1 MNNDNR
7 NNFGNNNEDR
17 FSTLD
22 IDGINDLYYQDRRS
36 ASPNNNKPNRPHNS
50 TPDLAKIIALLA
62 SIIVLIIIVYTAVV
76 GILSFG
82 DPGSDE
88 TTTTTAV
95 TLPTTASQSTSS
107 TVGIIGTSG
116 TTKASASITVT
127 TKATTVTT
135 NKTSATTEEPIYNPA
150 YKNAVIFIDAGHGGH
165 DVGAIGELD
174 GMKIYEENIN
184 LTISL
189 LVRDELEKRGFTVVM
204 SRETDVFI
212 ELADRPAMAID
223 ADADMFISLHCNSST
238 DSDISGY
245 RMYYTARSGLTYNA
259 KKFAQYFINA
269 FNSVKK
275 IYPNMVSPR
284 YDYTDSS
291 ALGKNK
297 YYAVLCNTNMP
308 SILIEMGFITNESD
322 LRLFLNESWQHDI
335 AYAIADAIEKA
346 YNDGMVTKK

>member
-1 MNNDNR
+1 MNNENR
-7 NNFGNNNEDR
+7 NSFGNNNEDR

-22 IDGINDLYYQDRRS
+22 IDGINDIYYQEVNS
-36 ASPNNNKPNRPHNS
+36 AAPNNNQNNHPQNS
-50 TPDLAKIIALLA
+50 TRDLLKIVLLLL
-62 SIIVLIIIVYTAVV
+62 SIIILIIIIYTAIV
-76 GILSFG
+76 GIL
-82 DPGSDE
+82 GSGNPTSS
-88 TTTTTAV
+88 TTPAGIV
-95 TLPTTASQSTSS
+95 NTLPTTSTNA
-107 TVGIIGTSG
+107 TTTLTIQATTTSKPAL
-116 TTKASASITVT
+116 TTTAKTTSAST
-127 TKATTVTT
+127 TSTTTASV
-135 NKTSATTEEPIYNPA
+135 YNPA
-150 YKNAVIFIDAGHGGH
+150 YENAVIFIDAGHGGK
-165 DVGAIGELD
+165 DVGAVGELD

-238 DSDISGY
+238 DSNISGY

-335 AYAIADAIEKA
+335 ANSIADAIEKA
-346 YNDGMVTKK
+346 YNAGMVTKK

>member
-1 MNNDNR
+1 MNNENR
-7 NNFGNNNEDR
+7 NSFGNNNEDR

-22 IDGINDLYYQDRRS
+22 IDGINDLYYEDVNS
-36 ASPNNNKPNRPHNS
+36 AAPNNNQNNHPQNS
-50 TPDLAKIIALLA
+50 TRDLLKIALLLL
-62 SIIVLIIIVYTAVV
+62 SIILLIIIIYTAIV
-76 GILSFG
+76 GIL
-82 DPGSDE
+82 GSGKQPSS
-88 TTTTTAV
+88 TTSTGIV
-95 TLPTTASQSTSS
+95 NTLPTTVPQATTSLTTQGTLQTTTASKPAITTTVQTTTAATTTSS
-107 TVGIIGTSG
+107 S
-116 TTKASASITVT
+116 
-127 TKATTVTT
+127 
-135 NKTSATTEEPIYNPA
+135 YNPA

-165 DVGAIGELD
+165 DVGAIGTLD
-174 GMKIYEENIN
+174 GMKIYEENVN
-184 LTISL
+184 LTVSL
-189 LVRDELEKRGFTVVM
+189 LVREALEKRGFTVVM

-212 ELADRPAMAID
+212 ELADRPAMAVD
-223 ADADMFISLHCNSST
+223 ADADMFISIHCNSST
-238 DSDISGY
+238 DSDTSGY

-322 LRLFLNESWQHDI
+322 LRLFLKESWQHDI
-335 AYAIADAIEKA
+335 ANSIADAIEKA
-346 YNDGMVTKK
+346 YNDGMVTQK

>member
-116 TTKASASITVT
+116 TTKASASTTVT

-150 YKNAVIFIDAGHGGH
+150 YENAVIFIDAGHGGK
-165 DVGAIGELD
+165 DVGAVGELN
-174 GMKIYEENIN
+174 GAEYYEKDIN
-184 LTISL
+184 LSVSL
-189 LVRDELEKRGFTVVM
+189 LVREELEKRGFTVVM
-204 SRETDVFI
+204 SRDTDEFI
-212 ELADRPAMAID
+212 ELAERVDMAN
-223 ADADMFISLHCNSST
+223 AAKADMFVSLHCNSAVPAAYGTRILYT
-238 DSDISGY
+238 DRSVSYKKIKFAGYFEKAIEGFANLYDKMRKDVFVRSDKEESGY
-245 RMYYTARSGLTYNA
+245 YL
-259 KKFAQYFINA
+259 
-269 FNSVKK
+269 
-275 IYPNMVSPR
+275 
-284 YDYTDSS
+284 
-291 ALGKNK
+291 
-297 YYAVLCNTNMP
+297 AVLRDTKMP
-308 SILIEMGFITNESD
+308 SVLIEMGFITNEND
-322 LRLFLNESWQHDI
+322 LKMFISEWWQLHM
-335 AYAIADAIEKA
+335 ARAVADAIENA
-346 YNDGMVTKK
+346 YNAGIVTK